1 MGLQKKLK
9 CRGVT
14 ADQVV
19 GVRTLEADREIEELQ
34 RRNAELEQQIKVIK
48 CVLPSN
54 HANLFSFFYV
64 VLRNV

>member
-9 CRGVT
+9 GRGVT

-19 GVRTLEADREIEELQ
+19 GVRTLEADRELEELQ

-48 CVLPSN
+48 YVLPSN
-54 HANLFSFFYV
+54 HANLFIFFYV

>member
-9 CRGVT
+9 GRGVS

-34 RRNAELEQQIKVIK
+34 KRNAELEQQIKVIK
-48 CVLPSN
+48 CVLPSKRAIVPICSLYN
-54 HANLFSFFYV
+54 FF
-64 VLRNV
+64 

>member
-9 CRGVT
+9 GRGVT

-34 RRNAELEQQIKVIK
+34 RRNTELEQQIKVIK
-48 CVLPSN
+48 CVLP
-54 HANLFSFFYV
+54 
-64 VLRNV
+64 RNRAIVSTFLMLS

>member
-1 MGLQKKLK
+1 MALQKKLK
-9 CRGVT
+9 GRGVT

-19 GVRTLEADREIEELQ
+19 GVRTLEADREIVELQ

-54 HANLFSFFYV
+54 HANLFSFFM
-64 VLRNV
+64 LS